1 MGTGESKPLLGS
13 TPEARAAT
21 KAKLSEPIKT
31 RSRSVS
37 DLGNTERDYLGNKWT
52 DYEGGLRRR
61 KLHRNVHRL
70 KLANNKTKRVRRL
83 KNRTL
88 KVRR

>member
-1 MGTGESKPLLGS
+1 MGITESKPLLGS
-13 TPEARAAT
+13 TPSAKAAV

-37 DLGNTERDYLGNKWT
+37 NLGAEPDVFGKFPKDYQ
-52 DYEGGLRRR
+52 GGLRRR

-70 KLANNKTKRVRRL
+70 KLANNKTKRIRRL
-83 KNRTL
+83 KNLTL
-88 KVRR
+88 KIRR